1 MDLVVILII
10 ANTQEEGSNNLDSA
24 SSIISNSIQLSW
36 PPDILDT
43 ELCKRR
49 SQFEY
54 NHCLRWDLRNIFSD
68 FLLLEPL
75 LVFSPPLAELINFW
89 VKTAILTTSIFGFMR
104 PYQFSII
111 YIVVAIKSL
120 FFRRSQFNCL
130 LRRKVHLDRHTPVI
144 ASFLIGSSDNSFI
157 HQLEDFDIQSS
168 QLAVTF
174 SYCWG
179 NNLCKQLR
187 DSGHTSWHH

>member
-1 MDLVVILII
+1 MVVILII

-68 FLLLEPL
+68 FLVLEPL
-75 LVFSPPLAELINFW
+75 LVFSAPLAEFIMFGI
-89 VKTAILTTSIFGFMR
+89 KTAILTISFLGFMR
-104 PYQFSII
+104 PYLFS
-111 YIVVAIKSL
+111 SL
-120 FFRRSQFNCL
+120 
-130 LRRKVHLDRHTPVI
+130 
-144 ASFLIGSSDNSFI
+144 
-157 HQLEDFDIQSS
+157 
-168 QLAVTF
+168 
-174 SYCWG
+174 
-179 NNLCKQLR
+179 
-187 DSGHTSWHH
+187 